1 MLPKVPYLAL
11 ALALM
16 AWPVSAIEYCGRGR
30 PVTCVVDGATVW
42 LQGELFLFQGYDV
55 PRIKGDLCGGDQ
67 EVALGKKAANR
78 LLRILNSGGL
88 FMHRVG
94 VDEEG
99 RTLAKLYISGRDVGE
114 IIVAAGLAR
123 RVPDGRKFWCE

>member
-1 MLPKVPYLAL
+1 MLPKASLLAFAA
-11 ALALM
+11 ALSASP
-16 AWPVSAIEYCGRGR
+16 ASAIEHCEPRR
-30 PVTCVVDGATVW
+30 NVTCVVDGATVW
-42 LQGELFLFQGYDV
+42 LQGELFRFQGYDV
-55 PRIKGDLCGGDQ
+55 PRLEGDLCGGNK
-67 EVALGKKAANR
+67 EAALGKKAANR

-94 VDEEG
+94 EDEEG

-114 IIVAAGLAR
+114 IMVAAGLAR